1 VEGVRPATEADLSR
15 VVELAL
21 EAAASLQDQRGGPLW
36 TLREGRLEP
45 FDAGFAATLGRED
58 HLLRVGTID
67 DVVVGF
73 ASARWE
79 VLRDGS
85 RHGVLDEIY
94 VEAPS
99 RGVAV
104 GEVLMDHVLAWCEQ
118 AGCAGVDA
126 VALPGDRETKNFFE
140 RFGLTARAIVVHRRL
155 AGGEG
160 PSVGGEGPSVG
171 GEGPSVGGEGPSV
184 GGKG

>member
-1 VEGVRPATEADLSR
+1 
-15 VVELAL
+15 VVELAR
-21 EAAASLQDQRGGPLW
+21 EAATSLQDQRGGPLW

-45 FDAGFAATLGRED
+45 LDAGFAATLGRED
-58 HLLRVGTID
+58 HLLLVGTID

-73 ASARWE
+73 ASVRWE

-85 RHGVLDEIY
+85 RHGVVDEIF

-104 GEVLMDHVLAWCEQ
+104 GEILMDQVLAWCRA
-118 AGCAGVDA
+118 AGCAGIDA

-155 AGGEG
+155 VGDDVATPDHDG
-160 PSVGGEGPSVG
+160 PSVGGDG
-171 GEGPSVGGEGPSV
+171 
-184 GGKG
+184 